1 MQKSFKNVQGLK
13 SYLKDFAAIVCL
25 LEACSLVCSSLF

>member
-1 MQKSFKNVQGLK
+1 MQKSLKNVQGPK
-13 SYLKDFAAIVCL
+13 SYLKEFVAIVCL